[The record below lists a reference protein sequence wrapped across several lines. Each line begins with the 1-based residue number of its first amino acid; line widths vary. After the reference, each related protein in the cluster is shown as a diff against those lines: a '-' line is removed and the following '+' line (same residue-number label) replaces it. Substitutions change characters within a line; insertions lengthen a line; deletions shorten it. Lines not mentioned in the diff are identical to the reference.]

1 MSSIKSWSMALLA
14 TVSYPIYA
22 HNTPEVYPWSSE
34 QTVLATENWLKLQR
48 EGQAASPHS
57 QSMTL
62 AEQEKIMARWL
73 NSYEHPLPDF
83 FEQDIGGSLS
93 R

>member
-1 MSSIKSWSMALLA
+1 MSSIKGLSMALLV

-22 HNTPEVYPWSSE
+22 HNTPEVYPWSGE
-34 QTVLATENWLKLQR
+34 QTVLATENWLTLQR
-48 EGQAASPHS
+48 EGQAASPHP

-83 FEQDIGGSLS
+83 FQQDIGGSLS

>member
-1 MSSIKSWSMALLA
+1 MSSITAWTTALLV
-14 TVSYPIYA
+14 TFSYPIYA
-22 HNTPEVYPWSSE
+22 HSTPEVYPWSGE
-34 QTVLATENWLKLQR
+34 QTVLATESWLRLQR
-48 EGQAASPHS
+48 EGQAASAHP
-57 QSMTL
+57 QTMTL

-73 NSYEHPLPDF
+73 DSYQHPLPDF